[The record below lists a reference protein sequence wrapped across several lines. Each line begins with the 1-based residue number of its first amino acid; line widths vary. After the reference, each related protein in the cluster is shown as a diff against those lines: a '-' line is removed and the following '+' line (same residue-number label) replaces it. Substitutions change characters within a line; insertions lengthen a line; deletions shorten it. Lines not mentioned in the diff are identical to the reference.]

1 MSEFVKS
8 KWMILIELFAAAFF
22 LFGANIFGF
31 IPVSETPFIVILVW
45 ISLRLRGL
53 NWSSIGFTKPESWL
67 KTILISLTIA
77 FGLQLLSS
85 FVTEPLMT
93 KITGNPTDLS
103 DFESIKGNL
112 PVFAIYLVLIWT
124 LAAFGEE
131 ISYRGFILNRM
142 VELGNNTKVAWIV
155 GIPAHAVLFGLGH
168 FYQGL
173 TGIVDTGMTALIL
186 GTAYWISRKNLWICI
201 FAHGFSD
208 TIGLIIIYFDWLK
221 YLR

>member
-1 MSEFVKS
+1 MKEFIQS
-8 KWMILIELFAAAFF
+8 KWMILIELALAMFF

-31 IPVSETPFIVILVW
+31 IPVSETPFIVFLVW

-53 NWSSIGFTKPESWL
+53 KWSSIGFFNQTSWA
-67 KTILISLTIA
+67 KTILIAIGIA
-77 FGLQLLSS
+77 FGMQLLST

-93 KITGNPTDLS
+93 RLTGNPTDLS

-112 PVFAIYLVLIWT
+112 PVFAIYLALVWT

-142 VELGNNTKVAWIV
+142 VELGNESNTAWILS
-155 GIPAHAVLFGLGH
+155 IFAHAVLFAIGH

-173 TGIVDTGMTALIL
+173 TGMVDTGMTALIL
-186 GTAYWISRKNLWICI
+186 GTVYWVSKKNLWICI
-201 FAHGFSD
+201 FAHGFSN
-208 TIGLIIIYFDWLK
+208 TIALIIIYFDWLK